1 MRCEYLSRVTCDFM
15 VKGFSCRRPP
25 ASRRVPSEL
34 RAGPQNPAMHD
45 TGNSSAYR
53 AVARLYNALMTGLV
67 LTLVSRK
74 GAEDARRF
82 VFAHFR
88 RQHLEKFLPGLK
100 KLGLDRL
107 PDAKACA
114 QYHYFSNALGGVKT
128 EYVAESDRKAWVRY
142 PPPRW
147 IWQGTAICA
156 IPREVNE
163 AMLHGWHGHNGVS
176 LKNPR
181 LGFVCTGQTVE
192 GDPGLEGYY
201 LEHDREIA
209 PDERVRFAP
218 GERMPPF
225 DPASAPKLDS
235 EGWPPER
242 LRKVERSYAMEY
254 VRSFLPVMENLF
266 GAEEAAELVGR
277 TARLVGL
284 QFHEETAGLIGAA
297 SFADYLAAMQEAQ
310 GETVSRDADGA
321 IRQDG
326 WRLMRG
332 IVLDDEGLAFRS
344 WNALWEGALAA
355 HDRTQRLETERRGG
369 TIIWRVSV

>member
-1 MRCEYLSRVTCDFM
+1 
-15 VKGFSCRRPP
+15 
-25 ASRRVPSEL
+25 
-34 RAGPQNPAMHD
+34 
-45 TGNSSAYR
+45 
-53 AVARLYNALMTGLV
+53 MTGLV

-74 GAEDARRF
+74 GPDAARKF
-82 VFAHFR
+82 VFGHFR

-100 KLGLDRL
+100 KLNLDAL
-107 PDAKACA
+107 PDAIACA

-201 LEHDREIA
+201 FEYDRKIA
-209 PDERVRFAP
+209 PEERVRFAP
-218 GERMPPF
+218 DERMPKF
-225 DPASAPKLDS
+225 DPVRAPKLNMAD
-235 EGWPPER
+235 WPEER

-254 VRSFLPVMENLF
+254 VRSLLPTMQELF
-266 GAEEAAELVGR
+266 GPEEATALIGR
-277 TARLVGL
+277 TARLIGL
-284 QFHEETAGLIGAA
+284 QFFEETFALTGAA
-297 SFADYLAAMQEAQ
+297 SFAVYLEAAQRAQ
-310 GETVSRDADGA
+310 GESVAREGDTVV
-321 IRQDG
+321 QQG
-326 WRLMRG
+326 WRLM
-332 IVLDDEGLAFRS
+332 EGVALADPAAAFRA
-344 WNALWEGALAA
+344 WNMLWEGALAA
-355 HDRTQRLETERRGG
+355 HDRDRTLVTQHDGNR
-369 TIIWRVSV
+369 IIWRVT

>member
-1 MRCEYLSRVTCDFM
+1 MAD
-15 VKGFSCRRPP
+15 
-25 ASRRVPSEL
+25 AA
-34 RAGPQNPAMHD
+34 AG
-45 TGNSSAYR
+45 YR

-67 LTLVSRK
+67 LTLIGHRSV
-74 GAEDARRF
+74 EDARRF

-100 KLGLDRL
+100 KLGLDGL
-107 PDAKACA
+107 PDAVACA

-128 EYVAESDRKAWVRY
+128 EYVFESPTKAWVRY

-156 IPREVNE
+156 IPRAVNE

-201 LEHDREIA
+201 LEYDREIGEH
-209 PDERVRFAP
+209 ERVRFAP

-225 DPASAPKLDS
+225 DPARAPRLDS
-235 EGWPPER
+235 ADWPAER
-242 LRKVERSYAMEY
+242 LSKVERSYAMEY
-254 VRSFLPVMENLF
+254 VRSFLPAMQELF
-266 GAEEAAELVGR
+266 GAEDATALVGR
-277 TARLVGL
+277 AARLIGL
-284 QFHEETAGLIGAA
+284 QFFEETAALMGES
-297 SFADYLAAMQEAQ
+297 SFARYLAALQRAQ
-310 GETVSRDADGA
+310 GETVELRDE
-321 IRQDG
+321 RTVVQTG
-326 WRLMRG
+326 WRLMDG
-332 IVLDDEGLAFRS
+332 IALADRERAFRA

-355 HDRTQRLETERRGG
+355 HDRSLALATVRERD
-369 TIIWRVSV
+369 TITWVLQEPA